1 MFFVGIA
8 LLLISLVL
16 AIGSQVML
24 ALCIYNDAKAR
35 GDQNAVLFAVLSGV
49 LGVIPAIIYLVLRSN
64 SGPDTALMCPNCGV
78 VLPQGASHCP
88 NCGMPHPKA
97 RIIPPDADVRS
108 KRAKGLLIGW
118 IVSLVLSIVLIVV
131 SVVFMG
137 MGAFSLAQ
145 DYNSNSYHYS
155 YNYNDSLDRYLNDYY
170 Y

>member
-49 LGVIPAIIYLVLRSN
+49 LGIIPAIIYLVLRSN

-78 VLPQGASHCP
+78 VLPQGAPAAVCP
-88 NCGMPHPKA
+88 IPKPVSSL
-97 RIIPPDADVRS
+97 RMLTSVPTGP
-108 KRAKGLLIGW
+108 RAC
-118 IVSLVLSIVLIVV
+118 
-131 SVVFMG
+131 
-137 MGAFSLAQ
+137 
-145 DYNSNSYHYS
+145 
-155 YNYNDSLDRYLNDYY
+155 
-170 Y
+170 